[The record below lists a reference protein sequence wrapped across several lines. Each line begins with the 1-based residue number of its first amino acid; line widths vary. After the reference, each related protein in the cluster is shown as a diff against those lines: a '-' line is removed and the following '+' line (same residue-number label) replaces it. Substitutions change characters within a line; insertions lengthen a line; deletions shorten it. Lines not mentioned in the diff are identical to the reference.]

1 MIRINTSNER
11 LHERPIG
18 KHVKVLDAMSDWDTR
33 VPLRGRGHDS
43 RAASV
48 PVSTTRRSVPQISP
62 HKTRR
67 TLHRER
73 MGATW
78 TCVGSSRQKR
88 KPKLGRERAP
98 RQVLRALRRHE
109 STSENTGGTF
119 QNIQGRVTIVSGTGE
134 QSRAV

>member
-1 MIRINTSNER
+1 MIRINTSNGR

-18 KHVKVLDAMSDWDTR
+18 KHVKVPDAMSDGDPR

-67 TLHRER
+67 TLHR
-73 MGATW
+73 GTD
-78 TCVGSSRQKR
+78 GSNLDVCGVLPAETQTEARKR
-88 KPKLGRERAP
+88 ASASPSP
-98 RQVLRALRRHE
+98 E
-109 STSENTGGTF
+109 ST
-119 QNIQGRVTIVSGTGE
+119 
-134 QSRAV
+134 A